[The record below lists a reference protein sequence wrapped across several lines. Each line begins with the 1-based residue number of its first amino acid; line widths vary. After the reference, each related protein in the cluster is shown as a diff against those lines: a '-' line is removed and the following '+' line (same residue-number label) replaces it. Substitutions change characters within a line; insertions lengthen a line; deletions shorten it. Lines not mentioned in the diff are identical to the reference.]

1 MRRKTVLEEERLA
14 RTTSLTYR
22 GRPKSPAC
30 PLQPSTPPPLGG
42 ERSPERRTE
51 RPMLY
56 HDLGL
61 QKNDHADEKGWTL
74 KLEALISLLTRLQ
87 WGCGRKFRSYARS
100 AHASRSG
107 ATRRSH

>member
-1 MRRKTVLEEERLA
+1 LGEERLA

-42 ERSPERRTE
+42 ERSLCERTE

-56 HDLGL
+56 HDRGL

-74 KLEALISLLTRLQ
+74 KLEALIGLPAGKQYT
-87 WGCGRKFRSYARS
+87 GPKI
-100 AHASRSG
+100 RSG
-107 ATRRSH
+107 PTWTPRLERR